1 MFGLFEKK
9 NCVTDDVVLKLMPAV
24 KGDFEGLRFEND
36 MPQDLY
42 MISTIQFSLRGK
54 SEQDRLVP
62 CRDGV
67 KALLV
72 RIKKGQAEVYY
83 VRSRPFVVECKDRDG
98 ALVRSTVKFDV
109 GDPRFA
115 NWLQLCVRTPGENV
129 TAENLAAQF
138 DGKALPSWLTV
149 EGSEQI
155 AEPQPEP
162 DPEPVRTGAESLV
175 PGAVVFGRYHIE
187 CELGEGGMGKVFLAT
202 DAETT
207 IEARRKVVLKVQ
219 HIENAHDPKA
229 QEQFKK
235 EAATLAELRDDRIA
249 ACYNSRMYGDV
260 PILVMEYVEGV
271 SLDKYL
277 AERDG
282 VLDEAETRELLM
294 PIAEAL
300 DYAHRK
306 NIYHL
311 DVKPQNI
318 IVRKTPKMG
327 LKTCLLDFGIA
338 RRTHADGSHTRTMSV
353 VGTLQYMSPDQH
365 MNEPPCAAMDVYSLA
380 VTAYECMTGC
390 MPYPDGWK
398 RSVRVA
404 EIAPSTPFA
413 RAIMKGISGLPE
425 NRPATCA
432 LLVNPPI
439 EVLPSPPPPSSPHP
453 RADRAKGDG
462 AGKPPPPPPSPPQ
475 PLTALKRTIEI
486 YRMMLAQSANK
497 VANADAERADWMRDR
512 QARLRDL
519 TVDLASVNEGD
530 LADFFRD
537 IRSRIAAM
545 KSTPDDF
552 FAATDRLVELRAG
565 LPKTGGVAWEALKES
580 VS

>member
-9 NCVTDDVVLKLMPAV
+9 NRVTDDVVLKLMPAV
-24 KGDFEGLRFEND
+24 KGDFEGLRFAND
-36 MPQDLY
+36 LPQELY
-42 MISTIQFSLRGK
+42 KISIVQNTMRGQ
-54 SEQDRLVP
+54 SMQVRLVP
-62 CRDGV
+62 CRDTV
-67 KALLV
+67 KTLMV
-72 RIKKGQAEVYY
+72 QIKKGQSEVYY
-83 VRSRPFVVECKDRDG
+83 VTPRPFVLECKDGDG
-98 ALVRSTVKFDV
+98 ALVRYTVKFDV
-109 GDPRFA
+109 GSPQFA
-115 NWLQLCVRTPGENV
+115 TWLQLCVRTPGENV
-129 TAENLAAQF
+129 TVENLAAQF

-149 EGSEQI
+149 VDSEQI

-175 PGAVVFGRYHIE
+175 PGAVVFGRYRIE

-202 DAETT
+202 DTETT
-207 IEARRKVVLKVQ
+207 IESRRKVVLKVL
-219 HIENAHDPKA
+219 HLENAHDPKA

-235 EAATLAELRDDRIA
+235 EANTLAELHDDRIA

-277 AERDG
+277 EEHDG
-282 VLDEAETRELLM
+282 VLDEAETRELLL

-300 DYAHRK
+300 DYAHK
-306 NIYHL
+306 KGTYHL

-327 LKTCLLDFGIA
+327 MRTCLLDFGIA

-365 MNEPPCAAMDVYSLA
+365 MNEPPSAAMDVYSLA
-380 VTAYECMTGC
+380 VTAYECMTGR

-404 EIAPSTPFA
+404 EIAPSTPFS

-425 NRPATCA
+425 SRPQTCVQ
-432 LLVNPPI
+432 LINPPI
-439 EVLPSPPPPSSPHP
+439 EVRTPPPPPDG
-453 RADRAKGDG
+453 DRKNSGG
-462 AGKPPPPPPSPPQ
+462 GNPPPPPPPPP
-475 PLTALKRTIEI
+475 PLMSLKRSVEI

-519 TVDLASVNEGD
+519 TVDLASANEEE

-545 KSTPDDF
+545 KSSPDDF

-565 LPKTGGVAWEALKES
+565 LPQADGAAWEALKES

>member
-24 KGDFEGLRFEND
+24 KGDFEGLRVVND
-36 MPQDLY
+36 LPQELY
-42 MISTIQFSLRGK
+42 KISTVQNTMRGQ
-54 SEQDRLVP
+54 STLVRLVP
-62 CRDGV
+62 CRDTV
-67 KALLV
+67 KALLMQ
-72 RIKKGQAEVYY
+72 IKKGQSEVYY
-83 VRSRPFVVECKDRDG
+83 VRSRPFVMECGDRDG
-98 ALVRSTVKFDV
+98 ARMRYTVKFDV
-109 GDPRFA
+109 GSPQFA
-115 NWLQLCVRTPGENV
+115 TWLQLRVRTPGENI

-138 DGKALPSWLTV
+138 DGKTLPSWLTV
-149 EGSEQI
+149 VEGEQV

-162 DPEPVRTGAESLV
+162 DPEPARTGAESLV

-202 DAETT
+202 DTETT
-207 IEARRKVVLKVQ
+207 IEARRKVVLKVL
-219 HIENAHDPKA
+219 HIENAHDLKA

-235 EAATLAELRDDRIA
+235 EAATLADLRDDRIA
-249 ACYNSRMYGDV
+249 ACYNSRMFGDV

-271 SLDKYL
+271 SLDKFL
-277 AERDG
+277 EEHGD
-282 VLDEAETRELLM
+282 VLDETETRDLLL

-338 RRTHADGSHTRTMSV
+338 RRTHADGSHTYTMSV
-353 VGTLQYMSPDQH
+353 SGTRQYMSPEQW
-365 MNEPPCAAMDVYSLA
+365 NKEPFSAGMDVYSLA
-380 VTAYECMTGC
+380 VTAYKCLMGNL
-390 MPYPDGWK
+390 PFNDGWK
-398 RSVRVA
+398 KSELDMVKPIDSNSRFAEVIMRTIFRS
-404 EIAPSTPFA
+404 EGCPSTCVQL
-413 RAIMKGISGLPE
+413 INL
-425 NRPATCA
+425 
-432 LLVNPPI
+432 PI
-439 EVLPSPPPPSSPHP
+439 E
-453 RADRAKGDG
+453 
-462 AGKPPPPPPSPPQ
+462 PPPPPPKKPVRPENGGDLPPPPPPP

-486 YRMMLAQSANK
+486 YRMMLAQSATK
-497 VANADAERADWMRDR
+497 IANTDAERADWMRDR

-519 TVDLASVNEGD
+519 TVDLASANEEE

-537 IRSRIAAM
+537 IKSRITAM
-545 KSTPDDF
+545 KSIPDDF

-565 LPKTGGVAWEALKES
+565 LPQTGGMVWRSICDS
-580 VS
+580 VK